1 MKINK
6 ILAALFVMAFSLA
19 SCQREPV
26 SIDPGAADEGQ
37 VAVDM
42 TVTLPGAGLQTKALG
57 SVPNIR
63 NIYVAVFGMNKYL
76 NEFVKAFPVDA
87 SGDITSAYTPYD
99 DNSDGIADKYRV
111 RVILSR
117 NATTRYVHVV
127 ANVDEAHIPDFG
139 YENEFMDALTSDQG
153 DGYWQYMEFPEA
165 DGGIFNAVSTDPNY
179 SKSANARLANVTL
192 IRDFAWIDVQVGDAV
207 SSSWDFEAY
216 EVYNTPNRGY
226 YPIVTA
232 ISGYN
237 YTFST
242 DYVSN
247 TFEENISTYGG
258 RLAPDAKLK
267 PTDSTFPEYI
277 PEEIAAGATGSKF
290 VFENPESGTEESTF
304 IVIRLKKKD
313 GDKSTKYFR
322 IDLANASG
330 YIPVLRN
337 YHYTVTVSG
346 IGVEGAATPREAA
359 TTRSKSNAF
368 TGVDVSRLSE
378 LNDGI
383 STLRVGYTEKVFCS
397 PTSAE
402 FLYRYTPDTKNAPT
416 TYGTATLSTPSGAA
430 IISNRSGDWATGG
443 TALTATGFEGW
454 QKVTFEIADG
464 AIPTSGQQSSTFKVT
479 GKNTTTGTSITQT
492 ITIIT
497 MPKQDFIASTP
508 PSGDV
513 SGTASLI
520 SNTDHGKLYLDG
532 DTYKLFFKL
541 PDDLPRSLFPLT
553 LIFDQPDNKIAPA
566 RPGTLVEIEETTSTI
581 KIKYAKEVTLAT
593 YEANK
598 EVQFWFKATQSISS
612 GDKLK
617 VRDRNKTYFNEEE
630 VNLQ

>member
-1 MKINK
+1 MV
-6 ILAALFVMAFSLA
+6 LALA
-19 SCQREPV
+19 SCQRETV
-26 SIDPGAADEGQ
+26 SVDPSTVDEGK

-42 TVTLPGAGLQTKALG
+42 TVALPGAGLQTKALDG
-57 SVPNIR
+57 DPDIR

-76 NEFVKAFPVDA
+76 NEFVKAVPVDGSGNIA
-87 SGDITSAYTPYD
+87 SGYNPYD

-153 DGYWQYMEFPEA
+153 DGYWQYLEFPEA

-216 EVYNTPNRGY
+216 EVYNTPDRGY

-232 ISGYN
+232 ISGYD

-267 PTDSTFPEYI
+267 PTGSTFPNYI
-277 PEEIAAGATGSKF
+277 PTAFASEAGTGSKF
-290 VFENPESGTEESTF
+290 VFENREAGTEESTF
-304 IVIRLKKKD
+304 IVIRLKKK
-313 GDKSTKYFR
+313 SAPFPTKYFR

-346 IGVEGAATPREAA
+346 IGVEGSDTPRDAA

-397 PTSAE
+397 PVTGAE

-416 TYGTATLSTPSGAA
+416 TYGTATLSAPNGAA
-430 IISNRSGDWATGG
+430 IISNRSADWATGG
-443 TALTATGFEGW
+443 TASTATGFEGW
-454 QKVTFEIADG
+454 QKVTFDIQAG
-464 AIPTSGQQSSTFKVT
+464 AIPASGQQSSTFTVT

-497 MPKQDFIASTP
+497 MPKQNFIASTP

-520 SNTDHGKLYLDG
+520 SNTGHGKLYLDG

-541 PDDLPRSLFPLT
+541 PADLPRSLFPLT
-553 LIFDQPDNKIAPA
+553 LVFDQPGNKIAPA
-566 RPGTLVEIEETTSTI
+566 RPGTLVEIDETTST
-581 KIKYAKEVTLAT
+581 IKYAKEVTLAA
-593 YEANK
+593 YK
-598 EVQFWFKATQSISS
+598 SSPEVQFWFKATKTISS
-612 GDKLK
+612 GDILK
-617 VRDRNKTYFNEEE
+617 VRDSNETYFNEVE

>member
-1 MKINK
+1 MKMNK
-6 ILAALFVMAFSLA
+6 ILAALSVMAIALA
-19 SCQREPV
+19 SCQQEPV
-26 SIDPGAADEGQ
+26 PVDPGAADEGQ

-57 SVPNIR
+57 SDPVIR

-76 NEFVKAFPVDA
+76 NEFVKAVPLDG
-87 SGDITSAYTPYD
+87 SGHIAPAYTPYD

-139 YENEFMDALTSDQG
+139 YENEFMDALTSDEG

-165 DGGIFNAVSTDPNY
+165 DGGIFHAAPGDPNY
-179 SKSANARLANVTL
+179 AKSASARLANVTL
-192 IRDFAWIDVQVGDAV
+192 IRDFAWIDVQVGTAV

-216 EVYNTPNRGY
+216 EVYNTPDKGY

-232 ISGYN
+232 ISGSD

-247 TFEENISTYGG
+247 TFEENISSYSG
-258 RLAPDAKLK
+258 RLSPGATLQPAGG
-267 PTDSTFPEYI
+267 TFPANI
-277 PEEIAAGATGSKF
+277 PTAFAAGAGTGSKF
-290 VFENPESGTEESTF
+290 VYENLESGTSTSTF
-304 IVIRLKKKD
+304 IVIRLKKRSD
-313 GDKSTKYFR
+313 DSIKYFR

-337 YHYTVTVSG
+337 YHYTVNISG

-368 TGVDVSRLSE
+368 TGVDISRLSE

-397 PTSAE
+397 PVTGTE
-402 FLYRYTPDTKNAPT
+402 FLYRYTPDMKAST
-416 TYGTATLSTPSGAA
+416 TYGTATLSAPSGAS
-430 IISNRSGDWATGG
+430 IISNRSADWATGG
-443 TALTATGFEGW
+443 TAEGSEGW
-454 QKVTFEIADG
+454 QKVTFDIAAG
-464 AIPTSGQQSSTFKVT
+464 AIPASGQQSSTFKVT

-508 PSGDV
+508 SGSDL
-513 SGTASLI
+513 SGSESLI
-520 SNTDHGKLYLDG
+520 SDTGHGKLYLDV

-553 LIFDQPDNKIAPA
+553 LIFDQPGNKIAPA
-566 RPGTLVEIEETTSTI
+566 RPGTLVEIDETTST
-581 KIKYAKEVTLAT
+581 IKYAKEVTLAA
-593 YEANK
+593 YEASK

-617 VRDRNKTYFNEEE
+617 VRDRNKTYFNEVE

>member
-1 MKINK
+1 
-6 ILAALFVMAFSLA
+6 MAIALA

-26 SIDPGAADEGQ
+26 PVDPGAADEGQ

-42 TVTLPGAGLQTKALG
+42 TVTLPGADLQTKALG
-57 SVPNIR
+57 GTPDIR

-76 NEFVKAFPVDA
+76 NEFVKAVPLDG
-87 SGDITSAYTPYD
+87 SGHIASAYTPYD

-153 DGYWQYMEFPEA
+153 DGYWQYLEFPEA
-165 DGGIFNAVSTDPNY
+165 DGGIFHAASGDSNY

-192 IRDFAWIDVQVGDAV
+192 IRDFAWIDVTVGPAV
-207 SSSWDFEAY
+207 TSAWDFEAY
-216 EVYNTPNRGY
+216 EVYNTPDRGY

-232 ISGYN
+232 ISGYD

-242 DYVSN
+242 DYTSN

-258 RLAPDAKLK
+258 RLAPDAELK
-267 PTDSTFPEYI
+267 PTGSTFPDYI
-277 PEEIAAGATGSKF
+277 PTEIAKEVGTGSKF
-290 VFENPESGTEESTF
+290 VYENREYGTLEHPEIGTETSTF
-304 IVIRLKKKD
+304 IVIRLKKRSD
-313 GDKSTKYFR
+313 DSIKYFR
-322 IDLANASG
+322 IDLENASG

-346 IGVEGAATPREAA
+346 IGVEGSDTPREAA
-359 TTRSKSNAF
+359 TTRSKSDAF

-397 PTSAE
+397 PVTGTE
-402 FLYRYTPDTKNAPT
+402 FLYRYTPDMTAST
-416 TYGTATLSTPSGAA
+416 TYGTATLSAPDGDA
-430 IISNRSGDWATGG
+430 IISNRSADWATGG
-443 TALTATGFEGW
+443 TASTATGFEGW
-454 QKVTFEIADG
+454 QKVTFDIAAG
-464 AIPTSGQQSSTFKVT
+464 AIPASGQQSSTFTVT
-479 GKNTTTGTSITQT
+479 GKNATTGTSITQT

-508 PSGDV
+508 SGSDV
-513 SGTASLI
+513 SGSATLV
-520 SNTDHGKLYLDG
+520 TDTGHGKLYLDG

-541 PDDLPRSLFPLT
+541 PDALPRSLFPLT
-553 LIFDQPDNKIAPA
+553 FIFDQPNNKIAPA
-566 RPGTLVEIEETTSTI
+566 RPGTLVEIDELTST
-581 KIKYAKEVTLAT
+581 IKYAKEVTLAT

-598 EVQFWFKATQSISS
+598 EVQFWFKATKTISS
-612 GDKLK
+612 GDILK
-617 VRDRNKTYFNEEE
+617 VRDRNATYFNEVD

>member
-1 MKINK
+1 
-6 ILAALFVMAFSLA
+6 MAIALA

-26 SIDPGAADEGQ
+26 SIDSGAADEGQ

-57 SVPNIR
+57 SDPVIR

-76 NEFVKAFPVDA
+76 NEFVKAVPLDG
-87 SGDITSAYTPYD
+87 SGHIAPAYTPYD
-99 DNSDGIADKYRV
+99 DNSDGVADKYRV

-127 ANVDEAHIPDFG
+127 ANVDQARIPDFG
-139 YENEFMDALTSDQG
+139 YEKKFLDALTSDQG
-153 DGYWQYMEFPEA
+153 GGYWQYLEFREA

-192 IRDFAWIDVQVGDAV
+192 IRDFAWIDVTVGPAV
-207 SSSWDFEAY
+207 TAAWEFEAY
-216 EVYNTPNRGY
+216 EVYNTPNKGF
-226 YPIVTA
+226 YPIVTN
-232 ISGYN
+232 ISGDE

-247 TFEENISTYGG
+247 TFEDNISTYGG

-267 PTDSTFPEYI
+267 PTGSTFPDYI
-277 PEEIAAGATGSKF
+277 PTEIAKEVGTGSKF
-290 VFENPESGTEESTF
+290 VFENLESGTSTSTF
-304 IVIRLKKKD
+304 IVIRLKKRSD
-313 GDKSTKYFR
+313 DSIKYFR

-337 YHYTVTVSG
+337 YHYTVNISG

-368 TGVDVSRLSE
+368 TGVDISRLSE

-397 PTSAE
+397 PVTGTE
-402 FLYRYTPDTKNAPT
+402 FLYRYTPDMKAST
-416 TYGTATLSTPSGAA
+416 TYGTATLSAPSGAS
-430 IISNRSGDWATGG
+430 IISNRSADWATGG
-443 TALTATGFEGW
+443 TAEGSEGW
-454 QKVTFEIADG
+454 QKVTFDIAAG
-464 AIPTSGQQSSTFKVT
+464 AIPASGQQSSTFKVT

-508 PSGDV
+508 SGGDV
-513 SGTASLI
+513 SSVTPI
-520 SNTDHGKLYLDG
+520 SETSYWKLYKDG

-553 LIFDQPDNKIAPA
+553 LIFDQPGNKIAPA
-566 RPGTLVEIEETTSTI
+566 RPGTLVEIDETTST
-581 KIKYAKEVTLAT
+581 IKYAKEVTLAA
-593 YEANK
+593 YEASK

-617 VRDRNKTYFNEEE
+617 VRDRNKTYFNEVE

>member
-1 MKINK
+1 
-6 ILAALFVMAFSLA
+6 MAIALA

-42 TVTLPGAGLQTKALG
+42 TVTLPGVGLQTKALG
-57 SVPNIR
+57 EDPDIR
-63 NIYVAVFGMNKYL
+63 NIYIAVFGMNKYL
-76 NEFVKAFPVDA
+76 NEFVKAVPLDG
-87 SGDITSAYTPYD
+87 SGHIAHDYTPYD

-117 NATTRYVHVV
+117 NATTRYVHIV

-139 YENEFMDALTSDQG
+139 YENEFMDALTSDEG

-165 DGGIFNAVSTDPNY
+165 DGGIFHAASGEPNY

-192 IRDFAWIDVQVGDAV
+192 IRDFAWIDVQVGPAV
-207 SSSWDFEAY
+207 TASWVFEAF
-216 EVYNTPNRGY
+216 EVYNTPDKGY

-232 ISGYN
+232 ISGYD

-242 DYVSN
+242 DYAGN
-247 TFEENISTYGG
+247 TFEENISSYGG
-258 RLAPDAKLK
+258 RLAPTATLQPADG
-267 PTDSTFPEYI
+267 TFPANI
-277 PEEIAAGATGSKF
+277 PTAFAAGAGTSSKF
-290 VFENPESGTEESTF
+290 VYENRESGTSTSTF
-304 IVIRLKKKD
+304 IVIRLKKISD
-313 GDKSTKYFR
+313 DSIKYFR
-322 IDLANASG
+322 IDLENASG

-337 YHYTVTVSG
+337 YHYTVNISG

-383 STLRVGYTEKVFCS
+383 STLRVSYTEKVFCS
-397 PTSAE
+397 PVDDAE
-402 FLYRYTPDTKNAPT
+402 FLYRYTPDMKYPT
-416 TYGTATLSTPSGAA
+416 TYGTATLSAPDGAD
-430 IISNRSGDWATGG
+430 IISDRSGNWATGG
-443 TALTATGFEGW
+443 TASTATGFEGW
-454 QKVTFEIADG
+454 QKVTFDIAAG

-508 PSGDV
+508 SGSDV
-513 SGTASLI
+513 SGSEILV
-520 SNTDHGKLYLDG
+520 TDTSYGKLYLDG

-541 PDDLPRSLFPLT
+541 PDALPRSLFPLT
-553 LIFDQPDNKIAPA
+553 LVFDQPGNKIAPA
-566 RPGTLVEIEETTSTI
+566 RPGTLVEIDEVTNN
-581 KIKYAKEVTLAT
+581 IKYAKEITLAT

-598 EVQFWFKATQSISS
+598 EVQFWFKATQTISS
-612 GDKLK
+612 GDKLE
-617 VRDRNKTYFNEEE
+617 VRDRNETYFNEVE